1 MEPIIFALLSAV
13 FFGFNIVL
21 VKMGMNR
28 NPNPWNAILTFSAA
42 AFVLWLFVLFADRT
56 MPSMAAAL
64 LFAVAGVMAPGVSSI
79 INFESVRRAGVS
91 ITTSLVGTAP
101 LFSTVLAIALL
112 KEKINTEIAF
122 GTLLIVSGIA
132 LLSWFRP
139 KSHVK
144 LSDLL
149 LPLVAALFI
158 GGASVISK
166 FGLNISN
173 VPFSG
178 IAIAVTAGVASQLIL
193 TAFRGKLAHISHK
206 FHDAKYFLAS
216 GIFAGFALASLFV
229 ALSKG
234 NLTVVFP
241 IANTQPLFAI
251 FFSWLLLRKHDH
263 IGAHTIIGALSIVA
277 GASLVTFGAP

>member
-1 MEPIIFALLSAV
+1 MEPIILALLSAL
-13 FFGFNIVL
+13 FFGFNIIL

-28 NPNPWNAILTFSAA
+28 NPNPWNAILTFSSA
-42 AFVLWLFVLFADRT
+42 AFVLWLFVLFVDSA
-56 MPSMAAAL
+56 MPSLLAAL
-64 LFAVAGVMAPGVSSI
+64 LFAVAGIMAPGVSSI
-79 INFESVRRAGVS
+79 MNFESVRRAGVS

-101 LFSTVLAIALL
+101 LFATVLAIALL
-112 KEKINTEIAF
+112 KERINAEIAF

-139 KSHVK
+139 KAHVQ
-144 LSDLL
+144 LSDLI

-158 GGASVISK
+158 GVASVISK

-178 IAIAVTAGVASQLIL
+178 IAIAVTAGVASQLAVIVSRKKIG
-193 TAFRGKLAHISHK
+193 AISRG
-206 FHDAKYFLAS
+206 FHEAKYFVAS

-234 NLTVVFP
+234 NLVVVFP

-263 IGAHTIIGALSIVA
+263 IGMHTIIGALAIVA
-277 GASLVTFGAP
+277 GASLVTFGAS